1 MLDSLTN
8 MTEINFHVDESMA
21 CTIFQSCK
29 EVGLIAQAS
38 IESSIA
44 FLDFMGVNGQ
54 NQSLSIITF
63 SQHEKKGAYSINP
76 VTLAAKARRET

>member
-1 MLDSLTN
+1 MTN
-8 MTEINFHVDESMA
+8 MTEINFHVNEDMA
-21 CTIFQSCK
+21 CSLFTSCK

-54 NQSLSIITF
+54 N
-63 SQHEKKGAYSINP
+63 
-76 VTLAAKARRET
+76 